1 MSLRLQ
7 ARAELELRRRRATST
22 VILDPFSTFQSRYRA
37 DLLGF
42 VHDCLTFTKSDGPTP
57 YQDEILA
64 ELPTRHRI
72 AVRGPHGIGKTALA
86 SWIALWATLTA
97 DDCKVPTTAS
107 AWRQLT
113 KFLWPEV
120 HKWSSRLRWDRI
132 GREPFSRAELLTL
145 TLKRSSTCEAFAL
158 ASNNADLI
166 EGAHASRLVY
176 IFDEAKAIPVPTW
189 DAAEGAFATGDC
201 YALAVSTPGQPT
213 GRFYDIHRRA
223 PGYSDWWTRHVT
235 LSEAIAAGRVSRSW
249 AEQRRRQWGETS
261 AVYQNRVLGEF
272 AESSEDSVISLAS
285 VEAANRRWL
294 EWRDAGSQV
303 GVLTTVGVDVGRGGD
318 RTILALRFDDVL
330 AELRASG
337 KADTMDVVGRVVAA
351 LSRGGVAIVDVIGVG
366 AGVVDRLREQ
376 KKSVLAFNAAEKTLA
391 RDRSGELGFV
401 NKRSAAWWAM
411 RELLE
416 GDSISLP
423 PHDELTGDLTAPT
436 WTHTS
441 TGKISVESKDT
452 IRKRL
457 HRSTDCADAVIQAFT
472 GPALCNPRLGG
483 RVVTAQIPLR

>member
-1 MSLRLQ
+1 MTALTSEVMLEALRRIHSGNSAFRKFQRTYLHDPVAFTHDCIEWSSDSGLAPYQ
-7 ARAELELRRRRATST
+7 AEVLAELE
-22 VILDPFSTFQSRYRA
+22 
-37 DLLGF
+37 
-42 VHDCLTFTKSDGPTP
+42 
-57 YQDEILA
+57 
-64 ELPTRHRI
+64 TRKRV
-72 AVRGPHGIGKTALA
+72 AVRGPHGIGKTALSSVA
-86 SWIALWATLTA
+86 ALWATLTA

-113 KFLWPEV
+113 KFLWPEI
-120 HKWSSRLRWDRI
+120 HKWSARLRWSKI
-132 GREPFSRAELLTL
+132 GRRPFTRHELLSL
-145 TLKRSSTCEAFAL
+145 TLKRSPTCEAFAL
-158 ASNNADLI
+158 ASDNSDLI
-166 EGAHASRLVY
+166 EGAHAARLVY
-176 IFDEAKAIPVPTW
+176 VFDEAKAIPDSTW

-201 YALAVSTPGQPT
+201 YALAVSTPGEPA

-235 LSEAIAAGRVSRSW
+235 LSEAIAAGRISQAW
-249 AEQRRRQWGETS
+249 ADQRRVQWGETS

-272 AESSEDSVISLAS
+272 AESSEDSVIPLAN

-303 GVLTTVGVDVGRGGD
+303 GSLTTVGVDVGRGGD
-318 RTILALRFDDVL
+318 RTVLALRFDDVL
-330 AELRASG
+330 AELRVSG

-351 LSRGGVAIVDVIGVG
+351 LSRGGTAIVDVIGVG

-376 KKSVLAFNAAEKTLA
+376 KRDVIAFNAAEKTSA
-391 RDRSGELGFV
+391 RDKSGELGFV

-416 GDSISLP
+416 GDSIALP

-441 TGKISVESKDT
+441 SGRIAVESKNT

-472 GPALCNPRLGG
+472 GPALCSPKFAG
-483 RVVTAQIPLR
+483 RVVTAQVPLR